1 VKAYR
6 TIILLKMSNSL
17 RLRFVT
23 DSCLLVVKQN
33 GKMVVLYTPFRVLT
47 IVQVEGLTIH
57 TQVYVD
63 AVFHHQEYRLCFLIN
78 GKLYPYNY
86 FQINVSF

>member
-1 VKAYR
+1 
-6 TIILLKMSNSL
+6 MSKSL

-23 DSCLLVVKQN
+23 DSCLLVVKKN
-33 GKMVVLYTPFRVLT
+33 GKMVVLYTPFRVLSNMP
-47 IVQVEGLTIH
+47 VEGLTTN

-63 AVFHHQEYRLCFLIN
+63 GVFHHKHHRLCFLIN